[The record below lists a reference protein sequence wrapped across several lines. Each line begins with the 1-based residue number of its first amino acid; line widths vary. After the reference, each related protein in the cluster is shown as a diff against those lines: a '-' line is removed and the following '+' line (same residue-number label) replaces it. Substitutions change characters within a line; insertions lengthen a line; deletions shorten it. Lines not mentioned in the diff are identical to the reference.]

1 MAIEAPLS
9 KYKKKNM
16 LIFMAILI
24 GAAIIFG
31 YDGYLSKYEWSMRHN
46 FYKEHVIDN
55 GGMPD
60 SDMAFN
66 QKAPPIFA
74 IAGIVLAIYY
84 FTVAAQRKVAA
95 EDSAVILNGKEAI
108 AYDAIEKI
116 NKTNFE
122 SKGYFIIT
130 YTDSSGQ
137 SKDVKIS
144 DRTYDNLPAVLDH
157 IVAKIS

>member
-9 KYKKKNM
+9 SYKKKNF
-16 LIFMAILI
+16 LIVFVLLF
-24 GAAIIFG
+24 GAALIFG
-31 YDGYLSKYEWSMRHN
+31 YDGYLSKYKWSRRHS

-55 GGMPD
+55 GGVPD

-66 QKAPPIFA
+66 QKAPPVFV
-74 IAGIVLAIYY
+74 IAGIAVAIYY
-84 FTVAAQRKVAA
+84 LTAVAKRRVVA
-95 EDSAVILNGKEAI
+95 DDNGLITGKETI

-116 NKTNFE
+116 NKTNFD
-122 SKGYFIIT
+122 SKGYFIVT
-130 YTDSSGQ
+130 YADSGGQ
-137 SKDVKIS
+137 SKDVKLS

>member
-9 KYKKKNM
+9 KYKKKNL

-24 GAAIIFG
+24 GVGIWFY
-31 YDGYLSKYEWSMRHN
+31 YDGHY
-46 FYKEHVIDN
+46 
-55 GGMPD
+55 
-60 SDMAFN
+60 N
-66 QKAPPIFA
+66 QKFIEKNTVDGKPNSTLNFNRKTPPYLVG
-74 IAGIVLAIYY
+74 AGIIMGIY
-84 FTVAAQRKVAA
+84 FFVIKGKKIVAD
-95 EDSAVILNGKEAI
+95 DSSLNTGKEII
-108 AYDAIEKI
+108 AYEAIEKI
-116 NKTNFE
+116 NKTSFD

-137 SKDVKIS
+137 SKDVKLS